1 MESCKRMVTVDMRT
15 SPVRHMHSAG
25 SMPAADRQQER
36 LRFEEDKLETLFVW
50 LKTIQS
56 ELYHRA

>member
-1 MESCKRMVTVDMRT
+1 
-15 SPVRHMHSAG
+15 
-25 SMPAADRQQER
+25 MPAADRQQER